1 MESGNLPDC
10 IEKGLPPG
18 VNPVI
23 SMLLCEAS
31 APSLKN
37 FLKKKRN
44 RDSTFQSVFRHR
56 VKTRYEKEDNP
67 VYIVIRVSLF
77 SG

>member
-23 SMLLCEAS
+23 SMPLCEAS

-37 FLKKKRN
+37 FLKK
-44 RDSTFQSVFRHR
+44 T
-56 VKTRYEKEDNP
+56 E
-67 VYIVIRVSLF
+67 